1 MNKRYPLKQ
10 IRHAMT
16 STDLRGAFTD
26 ALSAYELWED
36 GEPEPTIELGPLHVP
51 ITAACRLLSD
61 YSDIHLPSACPDQ
74 AVLRLALG
82 RLQRLVS

>member
-10 IRHAMT
+10 IRREMT

-36 GEPEPTIELGPLHVP
+36 GEPEPTIELGHHCLP
-51 ITAACRLLSD
+51 ISAALRVLSD
-61 YSDIHLPSACPDQ
+61 YSDMMPSHK
-74 AVLRLALG
+74 VN
-82 RLQRLVS
+82 